1 VTSPPGKS
9 TRTRAW
15 RNLHRGLLLDLTPF
29 RHSRPFGRLW
39 FGTTL
44 GSIGQEMT
52 VVTVA
57 LQVYAITSSTFAVS
71 LIAGI
76 ALAPIVVIG
85 LYGGALADRFDR
97 RWVAMISS
105 VISWVAII
113 VLTVHAWLGG
123 TSLWVLYI
131 AATVNAAANTVGGIT
146 RRAII
151 PRLLP
156 RELLPAAGAL
166 NGISMGLMA
175 TVGPLL
181 AATAVSTGGF
191 QTAFGVDALLHT
203 AAFLGVW
210 SLPALRPADGQGA
223 AAVRAVRSVL
233 EGLAYLRRADNI
245 RFALIIDLVA
255 MALAQPRVLFP
266 ALGALTLGGGVTTV
280 GILSAASAVGSV
292 LCSLFSG
299 WTGSI
304 RRQGFAILVV
314 SYVYGAVIV
323 VAGLIVL
330 WAVLRPGGA
339 DADPGEVNMA
349 AIVALGVTLAVGGVA
364 DGISVIFRG
373 AILQAA
379 VPDHLRGRVQSIFT
393 IIVTGGPRVGDVV
406 TGAVASM
413 VAIWSPLIAGGLG
426 MLLVIWLLA
435 RRVPSFAHYDRDNPQ
450 P

>member
-1 VTSPPGKS
+1 MTKP
-9 TRTRAW
+9 T
-15 RNLHRGLLLDLTPF
+15 HRRRLLLDLTPF
-29 RHSRPFGRLW
+29 RESRAFGRLW
-39 FGTTL
+39 AGTAL

-76 ALAPIVVIG
+76 ALAPIVVMG
-85 LYGGALADRFDR
+85 LYGGTLADRFDR
-97 RWVAMISS
+97 RWVAMIAS

-123 TSLWVLYI
+123 TTLWLLYA
-131 AATVNAAANTVGGIT
+131 AATVNSVAGTVGGIT

-166 NGISMGLMA
+166 NGINMGLMA

-181 AATAVSTGGF
+181 GAAAVSAGGF
-191 QTAFGVDALLHT
+191 EAAFLVDAVLHT

-210 SLPALRPADGQGA
+210 SLPALRPLDESRA
-223 AAVRAVRSVL
+223 AAVGALRAVRD
-233 EGLAYLRRADNI
+233 GLGYLRRASNI
-245 RFALIIDLVA
+245 RFALTIDLFA
-255 MALAQPRVLFP
+255 MALAQPRVLYP
-266 ALGALTLGGGVTTV
+266 ALGAVTLGGGVTTV
-280 GILSAASAVGSV
+280 GVLSAAFAAGAV
-292 LCSLFSG
+292 LISLFSG
-299 WTGSI
+299 WTGSV
-304 RRQGFAILVV
+304 RRQGVAILVV
-314 SYVYGAVIV
+314 SYIYAATIVIAGVVILLAVCWPV
-323 VAGLIVL
+323 QGTNTVAI
-330 WAVLRPGGA
+330 
-339 DADPGEVNMA
+339 A
-349 AIVALGVTLAVGGVA
+349 ALAATLAVGGAA
-364 DGISVIFRG
+364 DGVSAIFRG

-379 VPDHLRGRVQSIFT
+379 VPDELRGRVQSCFT

-413 VAIWSPLIAGGLG
+413 LAIWSPLVAGGAA
-426 MLLVIWLLA
+426 MLVVIWVLA
-435 RRVPSFAHYDRDNPQ
+435 RRTPSFKTYDRDDPQ

>member
-1 VTSPPGKS
+1 VRAP
-9 TRTRAW
+9 TRS
-15 RNLHRGLLLDLTPF
+15 LLLDLTPF

-76 ALAPIVVIG
+76 ALGPIVVMG
-85 LYGGALADRFDR
+85 LYGGSLADKFDR
-97 RWVAMISS
+97 RWVAMSAS
-105 VISWVAII
+105 VISWVAIV

-123 TSLWVLYI
+123 ESLWLLYL
-131 AATVNAAANTVGGIT
+131 AATVNSVANTVGGIT

-166 NGISMGLMA
+166 NGINMGLMA

-181 AATAVSTGGF
+181 AALAVSAGGF
-191 QTAFGVDALLHT
+191 QTAFLVDALLHT

-210 SLPALRPADGQGA
+210 SLPALRPSGGA
-223 AAVRAVRSVL
+223 AAVGAWRAVRD
-233 EGLAYLRRADNI
+233 GLGYLRRANNI
-245 RFALIIDLVA
+245 RFALSIDLVV
-255 MALAQPRVLFP
+255 MALAQPRVLYP
-266 ALGALTLGGGVTTV
+266 ALGAVTLGGGVTTV
-280 GILSAASAVGSV
+280 GVLSAAFAAGAVLSA
-292 LCSLFSG
+292 LFSG
-299 WTGSI
+299 WTGGV
-304 RRQGFAILVV
+304 RRQGVAILVV
-314 SYVYGAVIV
+314 SYIYAASIV
-323 VAGLIVL
+323 AAGLVL
-330 WAVLRPGGA
+330 LAATVWPRDGVHT
-339 DADPGEVNMA
+339 V
-349 AIVALGVTLAVGGVA
+349 AIVALAAVLAAGGAA
-364 DGISVIFRG
+364 DGISAIFRG

-406 TGAVASM
+406 TGAVASLLA
-413 VAIWSPLIAGGLG
+413 VWSPLVAGGVA
-426 MLLVIWLLA
+426 MLLVTWILA
-435 RRVPSFAHYDRDNPQ
+435 RRVPTFARYDRDNPE